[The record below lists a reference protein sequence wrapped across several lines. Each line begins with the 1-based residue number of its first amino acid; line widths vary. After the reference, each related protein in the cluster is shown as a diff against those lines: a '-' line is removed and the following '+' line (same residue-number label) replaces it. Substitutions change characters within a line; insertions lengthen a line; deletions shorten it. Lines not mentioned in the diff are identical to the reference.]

1 MRRFAVGILSLLFV
15 VDAEAVTQTVPLFP
29 AASENRQGFIRV
41 INPYAHAGTLRITA
55 YTDTG
60 ARRTETI
67 AFAEGEEVKH
77 FNSDD
82 LENGNTAKGILTG
95 IGPGD
100 GDWRLEL
107 TSDLVFTAPVY
118 MRTGEDG
125 FLTSL
130 HDTVPGD
137 EDGAYRVHIFNP
149 GSNTRQRSILRIVN
163 PSDTAVSA
171 TIAGTDDRG
180 NAGRSTV
187 TARIAANA
195 ASVLTAQELETMG
208 LGDGAGK
215 WRLRVTASTPL
226 LVMSLM
232 ATPTGHLTNLST
244 APEAGTSLVPLF
256 PAASEN
262 RQGFVR
268 IINETDTEQTVIFR
282 AFDDTATERG
292 TVRLSVGANEA
303 THFNADDL
311 EHGNDRKLI
320 TGIGD
325 GIGDWHLTVTGT
337 VRVLSYM
344 RTKQDGFL
352 TALHDTVHAGV
363 LDYQVATFNPA
374 SNTTQRSIVRTL
386 NASDQR
392 AFVNFEG
399 VDDAGTLTSSVG
411 TGHLERHQ
419 ARRTDAAFLEQ
430 FFGDGTGKWRLR
442 MSEFGYTDIGAINE
456 RKLTVMNLMETPT
469 GHLTNLSTLPAYRS
483 VFVNTSTFPGL
494 LGLLERI
501 TEAGG
506 HRKKLV
512 IWELSAG
519 EALSGTHAERMLG
532 HIQAEGVPSAN
543 IVVPGPE
550 LTDNRDDGGAG
561 LKGFLRPVHR
571 ALRAETLVVNRSVGN
586 AFSEGDDARLRSLNM
601 VVPVGAGNVQFT
613 NGSPRFPCVKGP
625 HHRDTWR
632 LDTDISCGWEH
643 TTYYAMRDAL
653 NTGKGLMATAAIRR
667 QSGAIVPDRDVY
679 KCGDFMEHC
688 FTVLDIG
695 HTSGATAK
703 LSAMV
708 FHLFQLYE
716 SAAEVVR
723 VLKHCAQD
731 IGAPGVDREFGQGLV
746 DLRCSEAMLPVIE
759 R

>member
-1 MRRFAVGILSLLFV
+1 M
-15 VDAEAVTQTVPLFP
+15 
-29 AASENRQGFIRV
+29 
-41 INPYAHAGTLRITA
+41 
-55 YTDTG
+55 
-60 ARRTETI
+60 
-67 AFAEGEEVKH
+67 AFEEGEEVKH
-77 FNSDD
+77 FNANG

-107 TSDLVFTAPVY
+107 ASGLVFTAPVH
-118 MRTGEDG
+118 MRIRRDG

-137 EDGAYRVHIFNP
+137 EDGAHRAHIFNP

-163 PSDTAVSA
+163 PSAAAVAA

-180 NAGRSTV
+180 NEGRSTV

-195 ASVLTAQELETMG
+195 ATELTAQELETMG

-215 WRLRVTASTPL
+215 RRLRVTANRPL

-232 ATPTGHLTNLST
+232 AIPTGHLTNLST
-244 APEAGTSLVPLF
+244 APETGASLVPLL

-282 AFDDTATERG
+282 AFDDAAVERG

-303 THFNADDL
+303 MHFNADDL

-325 GIGDWHLTVTGT
+325 GAGGWRLTVTGA

-344 RTKQDGFL
+344 RTKKDGFL
-352 TALHDTVHAGV
+352 TALHDAVHAGV
-363 LDYQVATFNPA
+363 LDHQVATFNPA
-374 SNTTQRSIVRTL
+374 SNATQRSMVRTL
-386 NASDQR
+386 NASDRR

-399 VDDAGTLTSSVG
+399 VDDAGALTNSVG
-411 TGHLERHQ
+411 TGDLERHQ
-419 ARRTDAAFLEQ
+419 ARRTDAALLEQ
-430 FFGDGTGKWRLR
+430 FFGDGDGKWRLR
-442 MSEFGYTDIGAINE
+442 VNEHGYTDIGAINE
-456 RKLTVMNLMETPT
+456 RKLTVMNLMETPA
-469 GHLTNLSTLPAYRS
+469 GHLTNLSTLPACRS
-483 VFVNTSTFPGL
+483 VFVNTKTFPGL

-501 TEAGG
+501 AEAGG
-506 HRKKLV
+506 HRRKLV
-512 IWELSAG
+512 MWELVAG
-519 EALSGTHAERMLG
+519 APLSGSHAESMLG
-532 HIQAEGVPSAN
+532 HVREEGVPRAN

-550 LTDNRDDGGAG
+550 LTHDRDSGATDG
-561 LKGFLRPVHR
+561 LEGFLRPVHR

-586 AFSEGDDARLRSLNM
+586 AFRDDDDARLRSLNM
-601 VVPVGAGNVQFT
+601 VVPVGAGNVRFT
-613 NGSPRFPCVKGP
+613 NGSPSPCIKGP
-625 HHRDTWR
+625 HHRDVWR
-632 LDTDISCGWEH
+632 TDTITSCGWSRSE
-643 TTYYAMRDAL
+643 TSYYKMRDAL
-653 NTGKGLMATAAIRR
+653 NTGKGLMATAALRR
-667 QSGAIVPDRDVY
+667 QSGAIVPNLRVH

-688 FTVLDIG
+688 FTVPDIG

-703 LSAMV
+703 LSAMA
-708 FHLFQLYE
+708 FHLFQLHG

-723 VLKHCAQD
+723 VLKQCAQD
-731 IGAPGVDREFGQGLV
+731 IGAPGIDREFGQGLV
-746 DLRCSEAMLPVIE
+746 DLRCFGSHASGH
-759 R
+759 

>member
-1 MRRFAVGILSLLFV
+1 M
-15 VDAEAVTQTVPLFP
+15 
-29 AASENRQGFIRV
+29 
-41 INPYAHAGTLRITA
+41 
-55 YTDTG
+55 
-60 ARRTETI
+60 
-67 AFAEGEEVKH
+67 AFEEGEEVKH
-77 FNSDD
+77 FNANG

-107 TSDLVFTAPVY
+107 ASGLVFTAPVH
-118 MRTGEDG
+118 MRIRRDG

-137 EDGAYRVHIFNP
+137 EDGAHRAHIFNP

-163 PSDTAVSA
+163 PSAAAVAA

-180 NAGRSTV
+180 NEGRSTV

-195 ASVLTAQELETMG
+195 ATELTAQELETMG

-215 WRLRVTASTPL
+215 RRLRVTANRPL

-232 ATPTGHLTNLST
+232 AIPAGHLTNLST
-244 APEAGTSLVPLF
+244 APETGASLVPLL

-282 AFDDTATERG
+282 AFDDAAVERG

-303 THFNADDL
+303 MHFNADDL

-325 GIGDWHLTVTGT
+325 GAGDWRLTVTGA

-344 RTKQDGFL
+344 RTKKDGFL
-352 TALHDTVHAGV
+352 TALHDAVHAGV
-363 LDYQVATFNPA
+363 LDHQVATFNPA
-374 SNTTQRSIVRTL
+374 SNATQRSMVRTL
-386 NASDQR
+386 NASDRR

-399 VDDAGTLTSSVG
+399 VDDAGALTNSVG
-411 TGHLERHQ
+411 TGDLERHQ
-419 ARRTDAAFLEQ
+419 ARRTDAALLEQ
-430 FFGDGTGKWRLR
+430 FFGDGDGKWRLR
-442 MSEFGYTDIGAINE
+442 VNEHGYTDIGAINE
-456 RKLTVMNLMETPT
+456 RKLTVMNLMEAPA
-469 GHLTNLSTLPAYRS
+469 GHLTNLSPLPACRS
-483 VFVNTSTFPGL
+483 VFVNTKTFPGL

-501 TEAGG
+501 AEAGG
-506 HRKKLV
+506 HRRKLV
-512 IWELSAG
+512 MWELVAG
-519 EALSGTHAERMLG
+519 APLSGSHAESMLG
-532 HIQAEGVPSAN
+532 HVREEGVPRAN

-550 LTDNRDDGGAG
+550 LTHDRDSGATDG
-561 LKGFLRPVHR
+561 LEGFLRPVHR

-586 AFSEGDDARLRSLNM
+586 AFRDDDDAAQIAQHGGPCRCRECAVHQRFTVSLHQGTASSGCLADGHHHLLRLERNETS
-601 VVPVGAGNVQFT
+601 
-613 NGSPRFPCVKGP
+613 
-625 HHRDTWR
+625 
-632 LDTDISCGWEH
+632 
-643 TTYYAMRDAL
+643 YYKMRDAL
-653 NTGKGLMATAAIRR
+653 NTGKGLMATAALRR
-667 QSGAIVPDRDVY
+667 QSGAIVPNLRVH

-688 FTVLDIG
+688 FTVPDIG

-703 LSAMV
+703 LSAMA
-708 FHLFQLYE
+708 FHLFQLHG

-723 VLKHCAQD
+723 VLKQCAQD
-731 IGAPGVDREFGQGLV
+731 IGVPGIDREFGQGLV
-746 DLRCSEAMLPVIE
+746 DLRCFGSHASGH
-759 R
+759 